1 MRRHPQK
8 NALLY
13 RYRCEVTKISNLES
27 FQLGIFCLIQIHKNP
42 WAAYQLGCPSFR
54 YSIRQPMAPKQPWNK
69 CKIVR
74 NAAYQ
79 HQNVFLMVAM
89 EQREE
94 QYKVLCINVCTS
106 TSTHTLPL
114 PHVPRK
120 ALSMHHMTS
129 SPWHMQGVSWIW
141 CLLAESSPQTLL
153 VLFSETQQTVKE
165 NSSSPLQTIT

>member
-106 TSTHTLPL
+106 TSTHTHTSPTSCSKKSAFKA
-114 PHVPRK
+114 PYDQQSMAYARSFMDMVFTRRK
-120 ALSMHHMTS
+120 FPTNTTRS
-129 SPWHMQGVSWIW
+129 I
-141 CLLAESSPQTLL
+141 
-153 VLFSETQQTVKE
+153 F
-165 NSSSPLQTIT
+165 